1 MLFDNVSG
9 LLSILSVSDWQ
20 VSCSWSA
27 GTSFQEVCNTARYL
41 SQRSIPVFCTE
52 VSAVFD
58 EESDTSCDKGLV
70 HHATT
75 TKDAAK
81 RKYTNFV
88 DIREKIRR

>member
-1 MLFDNVSG
+1 
-9 LLSILSVSDWQ
+9 
-20 VSCSWSA
+20 
-27 GTSFQEVCNTARYL
+27 
-41 SQRSIPVFCTE
+41 

-88 DIREKIRR
+88 DIREK